1 MTRVAVLDD
10 WQAVARGS
18 ADWAP
23 LEARAEVVFFR
34 DAFASEEAAAS
45 ALAAF
50 DIILSMRERTPLPA
64 SLIAR
69 LPRLRMLGITGKHNA
84 SLDLAA
90 CAARG
95 IVVSHTVT
103 SGGASAATAELAL
116 GLLIAAARGIPA
128 GDAAIRRGGFQD
140 GVPVGIGL
148 AGKTLGVIGL
158 GRLGT
163 QMARYGRAL
172 GMTVLAWSQN
182 LTPEAAA
189 AAGAAYAGKADLLA
203 RSDAVS
209 LHLVL
214 SPRSRGI
221 IARADLAGMKRGAIL
236 INTARGPLVDED
248 ALMEALAE
256 GRIHAALDVF
266 DREPLVADHPLR
278 HLPNTVLTPH
288 IGYGV
293 AETWAEF
300 YPQSVENALAF
311 LDGKP
316 IRTMTA

>member
-1 MTRVAVLDD
+1 
-10 WQAVARGS
+10 
-18 ADWAP
+18 
-23 LEARAEVVFFR
+23 
-34 DAFASEEAAAS
+34 
-45 ALAAF
+45 
-50 DIILSMRERTPLPA
+50 
-64 SLIAR
+64 
-69 LPRLRMLGITGKHNA
+69 
-84 SLDLAA
+84 
-90 CAARG
+90 
-95 IVVSHTVT
+95 VT